1 MSEID
6 YTNKNNHASIQRREE
21 NEKAEALLKFINER
35 RLYVNRYAELPTW
48 DELEWLA
55 KLQREVEDRYS
66 KEVNDSETLRIRE
79 EYLLLTHKKPF
90 LWWSNE
96 EIIKRME
103 EFKANQDTENT
114 PNGLNYKKVQWKK
127 AMKK

>member
-6 YTNKNNHASIQRREE
+6 YTNKNNHAGIQRRTE
-21 NEKAEALLKFINER
+21 NEKAEALLGLVNER
-35 RLYVNRYAELPTW
+35 RLYVNRFSQLPTW

-55 KLQREVEDRYS
+55 KLQREVEWRYQ
-66 KEVNDSETLRIRE
+66 KEVNDAETLRIRE
-79 EYLLLTHKKPF
+79 EYLLLTNKKPF

>member
-1 MSEID
+1 MD
-6 YTNKNNHASIQRREE
+6 YTNKNNHAGIQRREE
-21 NEKAEALLKFINER
+21 NEKAEALLKIINER
-35 RLYVNRYAELPTW
+35 RMYVNRFAELPTW
-48 DELEWLA
+48 DELEWLS

-103 EFKANQDTENT
+103 AWKEEHSVDEVKWHSLDNKK
-114 PNGLNYKKVQWKK
+114 YKWKK
-127 AMKK
+127 ALKK

>member
-55 KLQREVEDRYS
+55 KLQREVE
-66 KEVNDSETLRIRE
+66 
-79 EYLLLTHKKPF
+79 
-90 LWWSNE
+90 
-96 EIIKRME
+96 
-103 EFKANQDTENT
+103 
-114 PNGLNYKKVQWKK
+114 
-127 AMKK
+127 